1 MKTRISPRAIPP
13 FASTKGLMA
22 LGVINCTVR
31 AMYDWEALQHTNPN
45 LATDEEAWDF
55 YMAYMGGPL

>member
-1 MKTRISPRAIPP
+1 
-13 FASTKGLMA
+13 MA